1 MNGKECNNGNEGCRK
16 EGRRKGKSVDVKR
29 NIKMEVEEKWKND
42 SGVYDISC
50 KSIKGN
56 NGDILEQT
64 SDILKRFTSRS
75 QHRERANREV
85 IVKQSTPLYPRRSKV
100 IHNKHNKDNNNNLKV
115 NVYKHPNIN
124 INNQKVHTNNNNNN
138 NYIVKQY
145 NCKEKIINNTVNHNY
160 PNEINTTN
168 QMKRNVVTD
177 NYKLNNNNNNIISNV
192 TTTTTSFNKI
202 INQNINPP
210 VTVIH
215 NNTNTNRTNKLNTK
229 TCKIKPKE
237 INYQAKYEK
246 LKHELDKLKS
256 ELIKERQKGNEIKKE
271 LSKYEK
277 KEKQYDDITQTNT
290 EITKSNESIY
300 NKILLSETIR
310 TEQQN
315 LINSLQLEYN
325 RIKQCMY
332 NQYGEIPSSLTKPY
346 TTPKPTQTPLSKQH
360 NIQPSSNKH

>member
-1 MNGKECNNGNEGCRK
+1 MNGKECNNGNEGCGK

-29 NIKMEVEEKWKND
+29 IND
-42 SGVYDISC
+42 SEVYDDKSC
-50 KSIKGN
+50 SKLIKGNNN

-100 IHNKHNKDNNNNLKV
+100 IHAKHNKDNNSNY
-115 NVYKHPNIN
+115 VYKHQNTN
-124 INNQKVHTNNNNNN
+124 TNNQKVHTNNNNNN

-145 NCKEKIINNTVNHNY
+145 NCKEKIVNN
-160 PNEINTTN
+160 TN
-168 QMKRNVVTD
+168 QMKRNVIND
-177 NYKLNNNNNNIISNV
+177 NYKLNNNNNILSNA
-192 TTTTTSFNKI
+192 TTTSFNKI
-202 INQNINPP
+202 INQNTNPP
-210 VTVIH
+210 LIH
-215 NNTNTNRTNKLNTK
+215 NNTKTNTNRTNKLNTTTT

-237 INYQAKYEK
+237 INYQSKYEK

-346 TTPKPTQTPLSKQH
+346 TTPKPTQTSLSKQH
-360 NIQPSSNKH
+360 NNQPSSNKH